1 MSEQTLQHQDAS
13 DQLSDILL
21 VLDKDKKKI
30 QAVKGVDENGEL
42 QTVDPTKENQS
53 QFMRVDKHGDMFTN
67 FFSNFW
73 RQLKNPTKFSFF
85 KVPVDVAAAAA
96 QEIQRLV
103 DNPTKES
110 QQLLQQ
116 QEVKIEPEKI
126 NKNEQGAAPAT
137 QQSSG
142 YRYKAE
148 EIDWETMSH
157 LGLSQEVLEKKN
169 LLDPLLKGYKT
180 SELLPISL
188 NLGTAIIRTEA
199 RLSLQRNDDG
209 AVRVAIYGVRK
220 EPNLNAPFFGH
231 EFTKEDKD
239 NLLQTG
245 NMGRVVSLTH
255 HGETIPSIISIDRL
269 TNQVVSLRADKI
281 SIPNEIKGVKLNEEQ
296 KQTLMEGNPLHLEGM
311 ISTKGKPF
319 DATLQ
324 FNADKCYVEFLFDRT
339 SNQSRAQTN
348 TQGQPQEAPRTF
360 RGVKI
365 DDEKY
370 DKYKEGQY
378 VFIDGLV
385 DKKGNNYKGYVRFN
399 KETGRQ
405 DFAFQNPDKLK
416 EQARPSEAH
425 KTQVAVN
432 SDGKTHE
439 ATKNIQEPLKSAQQE
454 PDSRKLQEQQLE
466 PDGVVKPRGPKM

>member
-53 QFMRVDKHGDMFTN
+53 QFMRVDKHGDIFTN
-67 FFSNFW
+67 FFTNFW
-73 RQLKNPTKFSFF
+73 RQLKNPTNFSFF
-85 KVPVDVAAAAA
+85 KVPASVAVPAAE
-96 QEIQRLV
+96 EIQRLV
-103 DNPTKES
+103 DNPTKEG

-116 QEVKIEPEKI
+116 QEVKVEPEKI
-126 NKNEQGAAPAT
+126 NKNAEGTAPTT
-137 QQSSG
+137 QQAGG

-157 LGLSQEVLEKKN
+157 LGLNRETLEKKN

-180 SELLPISL
+180 NELLPISV

-199 RLSLQRNDDG
+199 RLSLQRNDEG

-220 EPNLNAPFFGH
+220 EPNLNSPFFGH

-269 TNQVVSLRADKI
+269 TNQVVSLRVDKI
-281 SIPNEIKGVKLNEEQ
+281 SIPNEIKGVKLDDQQ
-296 KQTLMEGNPLHLEGM
+296 KQALMEGKLLHLEGM

-319 DATLQ
+319 DATVQ
-324 FNADKCYVEFLFDRT
+324 FNADKCYVEFLFDRANNNRQVQ
-339 SNQSRAQTN
+339 SNAQ
-348 TQGQPQEAPRTF
+348 GHEAPRTF
-360 RGVKI
+360 RGVKL
-365 DDEKY
+365 DDSQY

-385 DKKGNNYKGYVRFN
+385 DKKGNSYQGYVRFN
-399 KETGRQ
+399 KETGKP

-416 EQARPSEAH
+416 EQAQPGEAY

-439 ATKNIQEPLKSAQQE
+439 ATKNIQEPLKPGQQQPDSKQQQQMQQE
-454 PDSRKLQEQQLE
+454 PEAPVISKGIKRA
-466 PDGVVKPRGPKM
+466 

>member
-1 MSEQTLQHQDAS
+1 MSEQTLPSQEAS

-53 QFMRVDKHGDMFTN
+53 QFMRVDKHGDIFSN

-73 RQLKNPTKFSFF
+73 RQLKDPTNFSFF
-85 KVPVDVAAAAA
+85 KVPAYVAPAAA

-103 DNPTKES
+103 DSPTKES

-116 QEVKIEPEKI
+116 QEVKVEPEKV
-126 NKNEQGAAPAT
+126 NKNEQAPAPAT
-137 QQSSG
+137 QQPGG

-148 EIDWETMSH
+148 EIDWETLSH
-157 LGLSQEVLEKKN
+157 LGLSREKLEKRN

-199 RLSLQRNDDG
+199 RLSLQRNDEG

-220 EPNLNAPFFGH
+220 EPNLKEPFFGH
-231 EFTKEDKD
+231 AFTQEDKD

-245 NMGRVVSLTH
+245 NMGRVVNLSH
-255 HGETIPSIISIDRL
+255 DGKTIPSIISIDRL
-269 TNQVVSLRADKI
+269 TNQVVSLRVDRI
-281 SIPNEIKGVKLNEEQ
+281 NIPDEIKGVKLDDQQ
-296 KQTLMEGNPLHLEGM
+296 KRTLMEGKPLHLEGM
-311 ISTKGKPF
+311 TSAKGTPF
-319 DATLQ
+319 DATVQ
-324 FNADKCYVEFLFDRT
+324 FNADKYYVEFLFDRT
-339 SNQSRAQTN
+339 NNQHQAQGN
-348 TQGQPQEAPRTF
+348 TQGQSQEAPRTF
-360 RGVKI
+360 RGVKL
-365 DDEKY
+365 DDSQY

-385 DKKGNNYKGYVRFN
+385 DKKGNSYKGYVRFN

-405 DFAFQNPDKLK
+405 DFAFPNKLK

-439 ATKNIQEPLKSAQQE
+439 ATKNIRESLKSAQQE
-454 PDSRKLQEQQLE
+454 PDSSRQQQQQQA
-466 PDGVVKPRGPKM
+466 PDAPEKSKGIRR